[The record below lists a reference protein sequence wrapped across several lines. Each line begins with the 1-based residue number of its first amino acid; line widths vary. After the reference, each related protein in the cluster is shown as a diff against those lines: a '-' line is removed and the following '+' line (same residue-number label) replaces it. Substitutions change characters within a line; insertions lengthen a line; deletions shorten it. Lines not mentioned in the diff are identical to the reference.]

1 MATRR
6 GNRVAGSA
14 IPVAGLTHR
23 TCADVVAMGARWP
36 ALTADIASPPQAP
49 DHGVTGYDSVCPTMT
64 VPLLGPMTLSGFE
77 HAWFFLFLLVVLGL
91 IAVYIVV
98 QLARRKRMLRFA
110 NMELL
115 ESVAPKRSSRWRHLP
130 AILLVTSLV
139 LFTIAMAGP
148 TRDVRIPRNRA
159 VVMLVIDVSQS
170 MRATDV
176 SPSRLAAA
184 QVAAKQFAGQLTPG
198 INLGLIAYAGT
209 ATVLVSPTTNRDATK
224 AAIDKLQL
232 ADRTA
237 TGEGI
242 FTALQAIATVG
253 AVIGGGDE
261 PPPARIV
268 LMSDG
273 KETVPSNPN
282 NPKGAYTAA
291 RTAKDQGVPISTVS
305 FGTPYGYVEINGQ
318 RQPVPVDD
326 EMLKKIAELSGGQA
340 YTASSLEQLK
350 EVFTNLQEQI
360 GYETR
365 KGDASAGW
373 LRLGA
378 VLLSSAAL
386 AALLINRRLPG

>member
-1 MATRR
+1 
-6 GNRVAGSA
+6 
-14 IPVAGLTHR
+14 
-23 TCADVVAMGARWP
+23 
-36 ALTADIASPPQAP
+36 
-49 DHGVTGYDSVCPTMT
+49 
-64 VPLLGPMTLSGFE
+64 MTLSGFE
-77 HAWFFLFLLVVLGL
+77 HAWFFLFLFVVLG
-91 IAVYIVV
+91 IAALYIVV
-98 QLARRKRMLRFA
+98 QVARHKRMLRFA

-115 ESVAPKRSSRWRHLP
+115 ESVAPKRPSRWRHLP
-130 AILLVTSLV
+130 AILLVLSLL
-139 LFTIAMAGP
+139 LFTVAMAGP
-148 TRDVRIPRNRA
+148 THDVRIPRNRA

-184 QVAAKQFAGQLTPG
+184 QEAAKQFADQLTPG

-209 ATVLVSPTTNRDATK
+209 ATVLVSPTTNRDAAK
-224 AAIDKLQL
+224 FAIDKLQL

-253 AVIGGGDE
+253 AVIGGGDG

-268 LMSDG
+268 LLSDG

-282 NPKGAYTAA
+282 NPNGAYTAA
-291 RTAKDQGVPISTVS
+291 RTAKDQGVPISTIS

-340 YTASSLEQLK
+340 FNASSLVELK
-350 EVFTNLQEQI
+350 NVYASLQQQI
-360 GYETR
+360 GYETIR
-365 KGDASAGW
+365 GDSSAGW

-378 VLLSSAAL
+378 LMLAASAL
-386 AALLINRRLPG
+386 AAMLINRRLPT

>member
-1 MATRR
+1 
-6 GNRVAGSA
+6 
-14 IPVAGLTHR
+14 
-23 TCADVVAMGARWP
+23 
-36 ALTADIASPPQAP
+36 
-49 DHGVTGYDSVCPTMT
+49 MT
-64 VPLLGPMTLSGFE
+64 LPLLGPMTLSGFE
-77 HAWFFLFLLVVLGL
+77 HAWFFLFLIAVLGIVAL
-91 IAVYIVV
+91 YVVV
-98 QLARRKRMLRFA
+98 QLARHRRMLRFA

-115 ESVAPKRSSRWRHLP
+115 ESVAPKRPSRWRHLP
-130 AILLVTSLV
+130 AILLVASL
-139 LFTIAMAGP
+139 LMFTVAMAGP
-148 TRDVRIPRNRA
+148 THDVRIPRNRA

-176 SPSRLAAA
+176 SPNRLAAA
-184 QVAAKQFAGQLTPG
+184 QEAAKQFADQLTPG

-209 ATVLVSPTTNRDATK
+209 ATVLVSPTTNRESSK
-224 AAIDKLQL
+224 AAIDKLEL

-253 AVIGGGDE
+253 AVIGGGDA

-273 KETVPSNPN
+273 KETVPSNPD

-305 FGTPYGYVEINGQ
+305 FGTPYGYVEINDQ

-326 EMLKKIAELSGGQA
+326 EMLKKIAELSGGEA

-378 VLLSSAAL
+378 FVLALAAL
-386 AALLINRRLPG
+386 AAMLLNRRLPN

>member
-1 MATRR
+1 L
-6 GNRVAGSA
+6 
-14 IPVAGLTHR
+14 IGL
-23 TCADVVAMGARWP
+23 
-36 ALTADIASPPQAP
+36 
-49 DHGVTGYDSVCPTMT
+49 
-64 VPLLGPMTLSGFE
+64 
-77 HAWFFLFLLVVLGL
+77 
-91 IAVYIVV
+91 YIIVR
-98 QLARRKRMLRFA
+98 LARKKRLLRFA

-115 ESVAPKRSSRWRHLP
+115 QSVAPKRPTRWRHLP
-130 AILLVTSLV
+130 TMLLVLSLLLLTV
-139 LFTIAMAGP
+139 AMAGP
-148 TRDVRIPRNRA
+148 THDVRIPRNRA
-159 VVMLVIDVSQS
+159 VVMLAIDVSQS

-176 SPSRLAAA
+176 PPNRLAAA
-184 QVAAKQFAGQLTPG
+184 QDAAKQFADELTPG

-209 ATVLVSPTTNRDATK
+209 ATVLVSPTTNREATK
-224 AAIDKLQL
+224 RAVDKLQL

-253 AVIGGGDE
+253 AVIGGGDG

-268 LMSDG
+268 LLSDG

-291 RTAKDQGVPISTVS
+291 RTAKDQGVPISTIS

-340 YTASSLEQLK
+340 FNASSLVELK
-350 EVFTNLQEQI
+350 NVYASLQQQI
-360 GYETR
+360 GYETIR
-365 KGDASAGW
+365 GDASAGW

-378 VLLSSAAL
+378 LMLAASAL
-386 AALLINRRLPG
+386 AAMLINRRLPT